1 MIKLIATDLDGTLLD
16 PAGNLPAG
24 TFETINKLH
33 ERGILFCVAS
43 GRQLVALQAMFRP
56 VADKTLFIAE
66 NGAIVAR
73 GSEALHI
80 ESLPKEQ
87 VLRVLDAVLSVEGA
101 YPLLCTPQCA
111 YFSEYRQPFVQYV
124 QASYISNKRRDLY
137 ETAEHEPVCKV
148 SIYDERGPETNCLQA
163 LPARLSDLRL
173 TLSGGNWLDVS
184 EKTANKGNAM
194 QFIQEKFA
202 LTSDECAAF
211 GDHMNDCELL
221 CACAHPY
228 LPENAY
234 PRLKEQFPKAVIV
247 PPNAENGVLR
257 ALEAIACGKPVPRA
271 R

>member
-33 ERGILFCVAS
+33 ERGILFCAAS
-43 GRQLVALQAMFRP
+43 GRQLTALQTMFRP
-56 VADKTLFIAE
+56 VADKALFIAE

-73 GSEALHI
+73 GDEVMHM
-80 ESLPKEQ
+80 ESLPKEK
-87 VLRVLDAVLSVEGA
+87 VLRVLDAVTAIDGA
-101 YPLLCTPQCA
+101 NPLLCTPQCA
-111 YFSEYRQPFVQYV
+111 YFAEYKQPFVQYV
-124 QASYISNKRRDLY
+124 QASYISNARQDLY
-137 ETAEHEPVCKV
+137 ETAEREPVCKIAV
-148 SIYDERGPETNCLQA
+148 YDERGPETNCLKI
-163 LPARLSDLRL
+163 LPSRLSGLRL

-194 QFIQEKFA
+194 RFIQEKFA

-234 PRLKEQFPKAVIV
+234 PRLKEQFADAVIV
-247 PPNAENGVLR
+247 PSNAENGVLR
-257 ALEAIACGKPVPRA
+257 TLNAIADGKPLPRA